1 MYTLNSRLGPFTN
14 LLSLAE
20 AAEIWRID
28 QSTIRKAIEAGRLKP
43 EYDCRKFGKQWVV
56 TAGAMRREF
65 PRGASYWDMYI
76 ADLRKQAGL
85 D

>member
-1 MYTLNSRLGPFTN
+1 MYQLSSRLGPFTN
-14 LLSLAE
+14 LLSIAE

-28 QSTIRKAIEAGRLKP
+28 QSTIRKAIMAGRLKY

-56 TAGAMRREF
+56 TASGMSRVFPNGA
-65 PRGASYWDMYI
+65 PYWKTYI
-76 ADLRKQAGL
+76 TDLQKQAEL